1 MQGFYPLLA
10 KSVGPDSLCQLPFC
24 DGTAFPGKP
33 VAWRDLDLGGFR
45 PVSGLGFLV
54 EGLGFAWLNQSLAK
68 LSGNVS
74 SVGNPTLHSLHD
86 S

>member
-1 MQGFYPLLA
+1 MPAPLLRRNG
-10 KSVGPDSLCQLPFC
+10 V
-24 DGTAFPGKP
+24 PGKP